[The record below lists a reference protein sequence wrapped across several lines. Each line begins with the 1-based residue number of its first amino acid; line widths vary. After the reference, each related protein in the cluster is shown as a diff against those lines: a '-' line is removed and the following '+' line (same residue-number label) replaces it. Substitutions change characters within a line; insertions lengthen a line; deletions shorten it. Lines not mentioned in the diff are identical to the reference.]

1 MGNIMYMYSCV
12 TLFYMCKSD
21 HSPLPPSPSLPIPS
35 LHTAHQG
42 KNCSEAFDI
51 CNPDPCGPGTCI
63 PILGGHYYECEC
75 PPDRMGYNC
84 ELFND
89 SCENFV
95 CENGGTCVRES
106 LPNSDGSYNS
116 SGVKCVCC
124 TGFDGNHCE
133 INIGRNHTL
142 CLPDPCQNG
151 GHCSLSEESY
161 ECKCERG
168 YTGANCEY
176 SDLCLSSPCVESNM
190 ENCLT
195 TAEGFVC
202 ICKTGWGGGTCNV
215 DIDECQDPPNPC
227 FNGGLCVNSPGSY
240 SCSCPPKFT
249 GQYCDEDIPQPV
261 NCQMC
266 KNGGTC
272 TCTWNCIHYMHEPV
286 VLAI

>member
-1 MGNIMYMYSCV
+1 
-12 TLFYMCKSD
+12 
-21 HSPLPPSPSLPIPS
+21 
-35 LHTAHQG
+35 
-42 KNCSEAFDI
+42 
-51 CNPDPCGPGTCI
+51 
-63 PILGGHYYECEC
+63 
-75 PPDRMGYNC
+75 MGYNC

-89 SCENFV
+89 PCENFL
-95 CENGGTCVRES
+95 CENAGTCVRES

-116 SGVKCVCC
+116 SGVKCMCC
-124 TGFDGNHCE
+124 AGFDGNHCE

-151 GHCSLSEESY
+151 GHCSFSEESY

-190 ENCLT
+190 ESCLT

-202 ICKTGWGGGTCNV
+202 ICKTGWGGRTCNA
-215 DIDECQDPPNPC
+215 DIDECHDPPNPC
-227 FNGGLCVNSPGSY
+227 LNGGLCVNSHGSY

-249 GQYCDEDIPQPV
+249 GQYCGVGIPQPV
-261 NCQMC
+261 NCRSSQMC

-272 TCTWNCIHYMHEPV
+272 VDQEGGTMVCECPPGFIGDVCE
-286 VLAI
+286 VLGEYTPAILATVLCGLIYIALVKCEDIPLAFIPGSPYTRANVKMQIMCNRKNAIMREKKRERCPSLN